1 MEAINE
7 LTIDSPAIEAPE
19 APPPE
24 EEDVVTHGVQDV
36 RHASSGIINIKQEIL
51 QLADHGI
58 YSIPVTIGT
67 DADGKKSTSCG
78 AWRSFQTV
86 EYWNAHIHDRLR
98 SSKPNGLAILTG
110 PSDLYCI
117 DIDVASS
124 RDERSGEKKRAS
136 TELWDKLVAEHGE
149 PATLK
154 VVTGSGGF
162 HFYFSRSETVGLN
175 RRNNFQGLVVG
186 GSKYG
191 VDGRGTGGLL
201 FAPPS
206 RYMGKQGEMKTYSWA
221 PDGDG
226 IPKSMPA
233 WLVAVINAGSSGA
246 SSPVA
251 AELSDGLST
260 PPSFASAD
268 AGAPSSSS
276 ASGDAAPE
284 WVGEASVPA
293 HLELLVRELKTMLKE
308 KA

>member
-1 MEAINE
+1 MEAINK

-24 EEDVVTHGVQDV
+24 EEEVVTHGVQDV
-36 RHASSGIINIKQEIL
+36 RPAASGFVNVKQKIL
-51 QLADHGI
+51 RLADHGI
-58 YSIPVTIGT
+58 YSIPVTIST
-67 DADGKKSTSCG
+67 DADGKNSTSCG

-86 EYWNAHIHDRLR
+86 EYWKAHIHDRLR

-124 RDERSGEKKRAS
+124 RDERSGEEKRAGA
-136 TELWDKLVAEHGE
+136 ELWDKLVAEHGE

-221 PDGDG
+221 PEGDG
-226 IPKSMPA
+226 IPKPMPA
-233 WLVAVINAGSSGA
+233 SLA
-246 SSPVA
+246 STFSMTHPQ
-251 AELSDGLST
+251 LPCS
-260 PPSFASAD
+260 
-268 AGAPSSSS
+268 
-276 ASGDAAPE
+276 
-284 WVGEASVPA
+284 
-293 HLELLVRELKTMLKE
+293 
-308 KA
+308 